1 MHAALASPS
10 AGNAPRPTNSTGD
23 LPLESHTRVPYNVMM
38 FRLAHISDV
47 HLGPLPDVTYRDLAS
62 KRMVG
67 YVNWQRNRRHLLH
80 DGVLGHI
87 TTDIKAAAVDHLAV
101 TGDLVNLALDA
112 EIELAKLWLETLGA
126 PEEVSVVPGNHD
138 AYVPG
143 AFDKA
148 CRYWGPWMV
157 GDGLTPPVD
166 RHAFPY
172 LRVRG
177 EVALIGVSSARAT
190 APFMANGF
198 FREDQSHRLGA
209 LLDKTAKQGL
219 FRIVMIHHPP
229 VRGAV
234 AQHKRL
240 FGIGNFQ
247 KTIRKHGAD
256 LVLHGHSHEP
266 TLYWIEG
273 KAKRKVPVVGVAA
286 GGQSF
291 GGSHPAAQWNLLEIS
306 GDAEAWSLSLVR
318 RGITGP
324 TMPVAELSRTELV
337 GEAGLAHT
345 AVVERVS

>member
-1 MHAALASPS
+1 
-10 AGNAPRPTNSTGD
+10 
-23 LPLESHTRVPYNVMM
+23 M
-38 FRLAHISDV
+38 FRLAHVSDV

-67 YVNWQRNRRHLLH
+67 YVNWQRNRRHILH

-87 TTDIKAAAVDHLAV
+87 VADIKQHGVDHLAV

-112 EIELAKLWLETLGA
+112 EIELAKAWLETLG
-126 PEEVSVVPGNHD
+126 PPHDVSVVPGNHD

-148 CRYWGPWMV
+148 CRFWGPWMT
-157 GDGLTPPVD
+157 GDGQSAPTD
-166 RHAFPY
+166 RRAFPY

-177 EVALIGVSSARAT
+177 KVALIGVSSARAT

-198 FREDQSHRLGA
+198 FRDDQSHRLGA
-209 LLDKTAKQGL
+209 LLDKAAAGGL
-219 FRIVMIHHPP
+219 FRAVMIHHPP

-247 KTIRKHGAD
+247 KTIARHGAE
-256 LVLHGHSHEP
+256 LVLHGHSHEA
-266 TLYWIEG
+266 TLYWIPG
-273 KAKRKVPVVGVAA
+273 KGDRRVPVVGVAA

-291 GGSHPAAQWNLLEIS
+291 GGQHPPGQWNLLEIS
-306 GDAEAWSLSLVR
+306 GNPDAWSLRLTR
-318 RGITGP
+318 RGPAGP
-324 TMPVAELSRTELV
+324 TMPVAALAAIDLTE
-337 GEAGLAHT
+337 GPGIAYAAAAAG
-345 AVVERVS
+345 